1 MKIQTILT
9 TTALGLALCGLAASA
24 QTSNQNNDQMGMKSN
39 SMSPSSTGMSA
50 ADQHFVKSAAQG
62 GMAEVELGQLAVE
75 KASSPEV
82 KKFGQRMVDD
92 HTKAN
97 DQLKQVASE
106 KNITLPE
113 TLDAKD
119 EATKQKLSAL
129 SGDQFD
135 RAYMSDM
142 VKDHTQD
149 VAEFRKESNGG
160 QDEAVKNFAST
171 TLPTLESHL
180 KEARQIEP
188 QVMKNH

>member
-1 MKIQTILT
+1 MKLEGILS
-9 TTALGLALCGLAASA
+9 TTALGLALCCLAASA
-24 QTSNQNNDQMGMKSN
+24 QTSNQDQMGMKSN
-39 SMSPSSTGMSA
+39 SMSPSSTSMSA
-50 ADQHFVKSAAQG
+50 SDQHFVKSAAQG
-62 GMAEVELGQLAVE
+62 GMAEVQLGQLAVE
-75 KASSPEV
+75 KASNPEV

-92 HTKAN
+92 HSKAN
-97 DQLKQVASE
+97 EQLKQVASE

-113 TLDAKD
+113 TLNAKD

-129 SGDQFD
+129 SGEQFD

-188 QVMKNH
+188 QVMKNQ